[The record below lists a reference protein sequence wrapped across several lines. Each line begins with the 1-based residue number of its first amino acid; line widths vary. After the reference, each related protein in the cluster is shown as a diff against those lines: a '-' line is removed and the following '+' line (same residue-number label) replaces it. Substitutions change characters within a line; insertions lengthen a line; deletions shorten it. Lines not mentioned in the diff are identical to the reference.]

1 MKAVK
6 FVFVLVLMLSLTIPA
21 LAGNGPGGPGGGG
34 GDIPDTGELFG
45 DLLQLEDTFGHCGFS
60 KQILTFIALFR
71 KGNVLPHCFCAT
83 RSEPVLCPAE
93 APRSTRIQIPEPRT
107 AGCSRPSAV
116 ALR

>member
-45 DLLQLEDTFGHCGFS
+45 DLYV
-60 KQILTFIALFR
+60 ILRDVNGVPILD
-71 KGNVLPHCFCAT
+71 GNGC
-83 RSEPVLCPAE
+83 
-93 APRSTRIQIPEPRT
+93 IQPISSITGSVTIETIDGPLT
-107 AGCSRPSAV
+107 
-116 ALR
+116 